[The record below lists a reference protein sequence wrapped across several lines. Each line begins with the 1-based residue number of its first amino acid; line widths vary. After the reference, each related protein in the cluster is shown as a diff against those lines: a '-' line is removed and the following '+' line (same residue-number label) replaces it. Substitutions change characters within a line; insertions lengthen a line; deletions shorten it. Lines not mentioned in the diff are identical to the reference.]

1 MNYLSI
7 IEENST
13 KADYVAYLR
22 GCILLA
28 LLEDKPLDLPQFK
41 LYADKLSEALEEEQ
55 VDEPFEKIDVYRPTV
70 PLQIKSFDYTTVDP
84 DEPKVQPK
92 PKFNIGD
99 RVIVTYNDFTGT
111 IVRLPMADAGFSD
124 CYVVKLD
131 DNYSGWVGTREHD
144 GVDCKNGWFASEKNL
159 ELINQAA
166 LEPNKWYHTTDFTVD
181 ELKELLPS
189 GTQVEVEAEVLYNN
203 IDTTPPTKTKRAVVE
218 NIVPSAI
225 EHQTFIET
233 TNDSFYKEWFKIVQE
248 D

>member
-7 IEENST
+7 IEENFT

-22 GCILLA
+22 GCILQA

-41 LYADKLSEALEEEQ
+41 LYADKLVDILEEQPEQ
-55 VDEPFEKIDVYRPTV
+55 PTV

-84 DEPKVQPK
+84 DEPQVQPK

-99 RVIVTYNDFTGT
+99 RVIVTYNDVTGT
-111 IVRLPMADAGFSD
+111 IVRLPMADVAFSNG
-124 CYVVKLD
+124 YVVKLD

-159 ELINQAA
+159 ELIPQETLQA
-166 LEPNKWYHTTDFTVD
+166 NKWYHTTDFTVD
-181 ELKELLPS
+181 ELQALLPS
-189 GTQVEVEAEVLYNN
+189 GTKVEVEAEVLYNN

>member
-7 IEENST
+7 IEENFT

-22 GCILLA
+22 GCILQA

-41 LYADKLSEALEEEQ
+41 LYADKLVDILEEQPEQ
-55 VDEPFEKIDVYRPTV
+55 PTV

-84 DEPKVQPK
+84 DEPQVQPK

-111 IVRLPMADAGFSD
+111 IVRLPMADVD
-124 CYVVKLD
+124 CSEGYVVKLD
-131 DNYSGWVGTREHD
+131 DNCSGWVATRERD

-159 ELINQAA
+159 ELISQKTLQA
-166 LEPNKWYHTTDFTVD
+166 NKWYHTTDFTVD
-181 ELKELLPS
+181 ELQALLPS

-218 NIVPSAI
+218 NVVPSAI

>member
-7 IEENST
+7 IEENFT

-22 GCILLA
+22 GYILQA
-28 LLEDKPLDLPQFK
+28 PLEDKPLDLPQFK
-41 LYADKLSEALEEEQ
+41 LCADKLVDILEEPPEQ
-55 VDEPFEKIDVYRPTV
+55 PTV

-99 RVIVTYNDFTGT
+99 RVIIKYNDYTGT
-111 IVRLPMADAGFSD
+111 IVRLPMEGVSYPE
-124 CYVVKLD
+124 CYVVELD
-131 DNYSGWVGTREHD
+131 DNRFGWTGTHDCD
-144 GVDCKNGWFASEKNL
+144 GVECNGGWFAAEKNL

-181 ELKELLPS
+181 ELQALLPS
-189 GTQVEVEAEVLYNN
+189 GTQVEVEAQVLYDD
-203 IDTTPPTKTKRAVVE
+203 IKTTPPTKVKQATVGK
-218 NIVPSAI
+218 IAI
-225 EHQTFIET
+225 SNFREKVYIGTVGD
-233 TNDSFYKEWFKIVQE
+233 NFYKEWFKIVQE

>member
-1 MNYLSI
+1 MNYLRI
-7 IEENST
+7 IEENFT

-22 GCILLA
+22 GCILMS
-28 LLEDKPLDLPQFK
+28 LLKDKPLDLPQFK
-41 LYADKLSEALEEEQ
+41 LYADKLVDALEEQPEQ
-55 VDEPFEKIDVYRPTV
+55 PTV

-111 IVRLPMADAGFSD
+111 IVRLPMADVGFSNG
-124 CYVVKLD
+124 YVVKLD
-131 DNYSGWVGTREHD
+131 DNYSGWVGTREYD

-181 ELKELLPS
+181 ELQALLPT
-189 GTQVEVEAEVLYNN
+189 GTAVEVEAEVLYNN

-225 EHQTFIET
+225 EEQTFIET

>member
-7 IEENST
+7 IEENFT

-22 GCILLA
+22 GCILQA
-28 LLEDKPLDLPQFK
+28 LLEDKPLNLPQFK

-55 VDEPFEKIDVYRPTV
+55 VDEPFEKIDVYRPTI

-84 DEPKVQPK
+84 DEPRVQPK

-111 IVRLPMADAGFSD
+111 IVRLPMADVGFSD
-124 CYVVKLD
+124 GYIVELD
-131 DNYSGWVGTREHD
+131 DNCSGWSGTREHD
-144 GVDCKNGWFASEKNL
+144 GVDCKNGWFASEQNL
-159 ELINQAA
+159 ELINEVA

-181 ELKELLPS
+181 ELQELLPS
-189 GTQVEVEAEVLYNN
+189 GTQVEVEAQVLYNN
-203 IDTTPPTKTKRAVVE
+203 IDTTPPTKTKRATVE
-218 NIVPSAI
+218 KVTISDFREKVYIGTVGDN
-225 EHQTFIET
+225 
-233 TNDSFYKEWFKIVQE
+233 FYKEWFKIVQE

>member
-1 MNYLSI
+1 MNYLSV
-7 IEENST
+7 IEENFT

-22 GCILLA
+22 GCILMS

-41 LYADKLSEALEEEQ
+41 LYADKLVDALEKQPEQ
-55 VDEPFEKIDVYRPTV
+55 PTV

-99 RVIVTYNDFTGT
+99 CVIIKYNDYTGT
-111 IVRLPMADAGFSD
+111 IVRLPMEGVDFPEG
-124 CYVVKLD
+124 YVVQLD
-131 DNYSGWVGTREHD
+131 NICNGFTATQEED
-144 GVDCKNGWFASEKNL
+144 GVDCKGGWFASEKNL
-159 ELINQAA
+159 ELINEVA

-181 ELKELLPS
+181 ELQALLPS

-218 NIVPSAI
+218 NVIPSAI
-225 EHQTFIET
+225 EEQTFIET

>member
-7 IEENST
+7 IEENFT

-22 GCILLA
+22 GCILQA

-41 LYADKLSEALEEEQ
+41 LYADRLVDILEEQPEQ
-55 VDEPFEKIDVYRPTV
+55 PTV

-84 DEPKVQPK
+84 DEPQVQPK

-111 IVRLPMADAGFSD
+111 IVRLPMADVCCSNG
-124 CYVVKLD
+124 YVVKLD
-131 DNYSGWVGTREHD
+131 DNCSGWVGTREHD

-159 ELINQAA
+159 ELISQETLQA
-166 LEPNKWYHTTDFTVD
+166 NKWYHTTDFTVD
-181 ELKELLPS
+181 ELQALLPS

-218 NIVPSAI
+218 NVIPSVI
-225 EHQTFIET
+225 EEQTFIET

>member
-7 IEENST
+7 IEENFT

-22 GCILLA
+22 GCILQF
-28 LLEDKPLDLPQFK
+28 LLQDKPLDLPQFK

-84 DEPKVQPK
+84 DEPQVQPK

-99 RVIVTYNDFTGT
+99 RVIITYNDFTGT
-111 IVRLPMADAGFSD
+111 IIRLPMTGVNFSEG
-124 CYVVKLD
+124 YVVKLD
-131 DNYSGWVGTREHD
+131 DNCSGWGGTREHD

-159 ELINQAA
+159 ELINEVA

-181 ELKELLPS
+181 ELQALLPS
-189 GTQVEVEAEVLYNN
+189 GTKVEVEAEVLYND
-203 IDTTPPTKTKRAVVE
+203 IDTTSPTKTRRAVVE
-218 NIVPSAI
+218 NVVPSAI
-225 EHQTFIET
+225 EEQTFIET
-233 TNDSFYKEWFKIVQE
+233 TNDSFYKEWFKIIQE

>member
-7 IEENST
+7 IEENFT

-22 GCILLA
+22 GSILMA

-41 LYADKLSEALEEEQ
+41 LYADKLVDILEEQPEQ
-55 VDEPFEKIDVYRPTV
+55 PTV

-84 DEPKVQPK
+84 DEPQVQPK

-111 IVRLPMADAGFSD
+111 IVRLPMADGRFSNG
-124 CYVVKLD
+124 YVVKLD
-131 DNYSGWVGTREHD
+131 DNCSGWVGTREHD

-159 ELINQAA
+159 ELIHQETLQA
-166 LEPNKWYHTTDFTVD
+166 NKWYHTTDFTVD
-181 ELKELLPS
+181 ELQALLPS

-203 IDTTPPTKTKRAVVE
+203 IDTTPPTKTKRAVVA
-218 NIVPSAI
+218 NVIPSAI
-225 EHQTFIET
+225 EEQTFIET

>member
-7 IEENST
+7 IEENFT

-22 GCILLA
+22 GCILQA

-41 LYADKLSEALEEEQ
+41 LYADKLSEVLEEEQ
-55 VDEPFEKIDVYRPTV
+55 VDEPLEKIDVYRPTV

-84 DEPKVQPK
+84 DEPRVQPK
-92 PKFNIGD
+92 LKFNIGD

-111 IVRLPMADAGFSD
+111 IVRLPMADVHFPEG
-124 CYVVKLD
+124 YVVELD
-131 DNYSGWVGTREHD
+131 DNCSGWSGTREHD

-159 ELINQAA
+159 ELIPQETLQA
-166 LEPNKWYHTTDFTVD
+166 NKWYHTTDFTVD

-225 EHQTFIET
+225 EEQTFIET
-233 TNDSFYKEWFKIVQE
+233 TNDSFYKEWFKIIQE

>member
-7 IEENST
+7 IEENFT

-22 GCILLA
+22 GSILMA
-28 LLEDKPLDLPQFK
+28 LLEDKPLDLLQFK

-99 RVIVTYNDFTGT
+99 RVIITYNDFTGT
-111 IVRLPMADAGFSD
+111 IVRLPMIGVDFPNG
-124 CYVVKLD
+124 YVVQLD
-131 DNYSGWVGTREHD
+131 NEADGFTATQEED
-144 GVDCKNGWFASEKNL
+144 GVDCKGGWLCLEENL
-159 ELINQAA
+159 ELTNEATLQAD
-166 LEPNKWYHTTDFTVD
+166 KWYHTTDFTVE

-189 GTQVEVEAEVLYNN
+189 GTHVEVEAEVLYND

-218 NIVPSAI
+218 NVVPSAI
-225 EHQTFIET
+225 
-233 TNDSFYKEWFKIVQE
+233 
-248 D
+248 

>member
-7 IEENST
+7 IEENFT

-22 GCILLA
+22 GSILMA

-41 LYADKLSEALEEEQ
+41 LYADKLVDALEEQPEQ
-55 VDEPFEKIDVYRPTV
+55 PTV

-84 DEPKVQPK
+84 DEPQVQPK

-111 IVRLPMADAGFSD
+111 IVRLPMADVGFSD
-124 CYVVKLD
+124 GYVVKLD

-181 ELKELLPS
+181 ELSALLPS

-203 IDTTPPTKTKRAVVE
+203 IDTTPPTKTKQAVVE
-218 NIVPSAI
+218 NVVPSAI
-225 EHQTFIET
+225 EQQTFIET

>member
-7 IEENST
+7 IEENFT

-22 GCILLA
+22 GSILVA

-41 LYADKLSEALEEEQ
+41 LYADKLVDILEEQPEQ
-55 VDEPFEKIDVYRPTV
+55 PTV

-111 IVRLPMADAGFSD
+111 IVRLPMADVGFSD
-124 CYVVKLD
+124 VYVVKLD
-131 DNYSGWVGTREHD
+131 DNYSGWVGTRERD

-159 ELINQAA
+159 ELIPQETLQA
-166 LEPNKWYHTTDFTVD
+166 NKWYHTTDFTVD

-203 IDTTPPTKTKRAVVE
+203 IDTTPPTKTKRAVVA
-218 NIVPSAI
+218 NVIPSAI
-225 EHQTFIET
+225 EEQTFIET